1 VTLLA
6 ITLCTV
12 CQLLVVVSQVFFK
25 HAMAPAGQTSPG
37 RPGARMAGF
46 IFLGIV
52 LQSLWFFLWLGILAK
67 WALSQA
73 FPFEGFNPVL
83 VVLAAWIFLRERIG
97 PSAWLGIALITAG
110 IVIVSQ
116 S

>member
-1 VTLLA
+1 VNLLA
-6 ITLCTV
+6 ITLCVV
-12 CQLLVVVSQVFFK
+12 CQMLVVVSQIFFK

-37 RPGARMAGF
+37 RPGSRMVWF
-46 IFLGIV
+46 IFFGIV

-73 FPFEGFNPVL
+73 FPFEGLNPVL
-83 VVLAAWIFLRERIG
+83 VVLAAAIFLRERI
-97 PSAWLGIALITAG
+97 PWSAWCGIVLITAG